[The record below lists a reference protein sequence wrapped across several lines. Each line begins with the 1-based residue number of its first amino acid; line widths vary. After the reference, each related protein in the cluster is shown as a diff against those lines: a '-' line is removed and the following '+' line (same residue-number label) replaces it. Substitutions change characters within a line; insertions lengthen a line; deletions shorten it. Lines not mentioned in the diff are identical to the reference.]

1 MDCILQRDDSL
12 DDFLTSWRKYSTAV
26 IAFAE
31 SHKSHKELKKC
42 LRAIV
47 DDEEEVESDAC
58 SECLHCRC
66 ILCTLF
72 LFICRLSHCSKMP
85 WLLPE

>member
-58 SECLHCRC
+58 SECLHCVHSLHF
-66 ILCTLF
+66 ISLHMQTL
-72 LFICRLSHCSKMP
+72 S
-85 WLLPE
+85 LL